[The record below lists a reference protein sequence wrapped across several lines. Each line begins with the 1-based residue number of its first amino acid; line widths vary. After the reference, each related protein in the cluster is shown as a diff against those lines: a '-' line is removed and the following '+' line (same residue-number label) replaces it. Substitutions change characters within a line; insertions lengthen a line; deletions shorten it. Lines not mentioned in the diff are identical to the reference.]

1 MIFATN
7 EYALDFSTRR
17 VTVIHRIH
25 PEPEIT
31 RGIYAAEAPCED
43 KVHGDIG
50 KKVKAMNM
58 GRSLHASK
66 AQCSSIHLSVWM

>member
-7 EYALDFSTRR
+7 EYALDLFTRR

-50 KKVKAMNM
+50 KKVKAIN
-58 GRSLHASK
+58 LHALE
-66 AQCSSIHLSVWM
+66 AQCSSIHLSGWM